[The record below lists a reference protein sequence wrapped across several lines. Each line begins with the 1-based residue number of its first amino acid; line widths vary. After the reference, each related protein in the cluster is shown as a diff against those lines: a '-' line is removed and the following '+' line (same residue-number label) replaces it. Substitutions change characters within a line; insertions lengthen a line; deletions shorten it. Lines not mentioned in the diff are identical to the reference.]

1 MCRRKVQRITP
12 EYLPRRPNYST
23 GAFQP
28 FVLVF
33 KAVRLI
39 LAALGQTIS
48 VGSRSVPVFL
58 PMSKWILPMIKYVY
72 KADNAYGDERRGI
85 IAAPSVSDARRLL
98 REKGLVSTFL
108 EDAVTYKRKR
118 RVRKR
123 RQKVILWTGA
133 ILIVGALAASVS
145 MTIMSNREIAPDV
158 AVLQQSG
165 VLRGN
170 AGNIVADSDETKIF
184 AYRII
189 EAWNSFAPRI
199 ITGIEVRRNLMILYV
214 SGTKTGIDANDLEVL
229 ATNSLRS
236 LQREFDAIGVTML
249 IIEDDLTIMELK
261 FNPYSGTM
269 KIHDYR

>member
-1 MCRRKVQRITP
+1 MCRRKVQRITQNIYRDAP
-12 EYLPRRPNYST
+12 YST

-33 KAVRLI
+33 KPTRSI

-48 VGSRSVPVFL
+48 VGCRSVPVFL

-123 RQKVILWTGA
+123 RQKIILWTGA

-145 MTIMSNREIAPDV
+145 MTIMSNRETAPDV

-170 AGNIVADSDETKIF
+170 AGNIVADSDETKDF